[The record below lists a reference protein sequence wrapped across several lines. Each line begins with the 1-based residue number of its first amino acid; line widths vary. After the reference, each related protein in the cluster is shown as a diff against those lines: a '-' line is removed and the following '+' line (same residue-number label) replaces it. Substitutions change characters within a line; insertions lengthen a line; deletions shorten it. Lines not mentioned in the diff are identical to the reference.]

1 MSSEAFCTRADSH
14 ADRTIPRNPYSR
26 ENFPQLFDMPKPADI
41 LLPRGGKLGAG
52 SPVFAKEFLAQNG
65 LGTELLREVGVPK
78 VGHHVLGSSLVSKEI
93 RMNRFFGLA
102 MAFGVVFAMSGVA
115 EARSCCKPARV
126 KCCKAPRTRCCK
138 TERQHCNAAPVSCC
152 NAVAAPCASGCS
164 AVAAPAAAPAVAPQP
179 PVENAPKPA
188 A

>member
-78 VGHHVLGSSLVSKEI
+78 VGHHVFGIWFRIEGDQNEPFVWFGDGVWCCVRDEWCCGSS
-93 RMNRFFGLA
+93 
-102 MAFGVVFAMSGVA
+102 
-115 EARSCCKPARV
+115 
-126 KCCKAPRTRCCK
+126 
-138 TERQHCNAAPVSCC
+138 
-152 NAVAAPCASGCS
+152 
-164 AVAAPAAAPAVAPQP
+164 
-179 PVENAPKPA
+179 
-188 A
+188 